1 MPEILDIVDID
12 GLRVRFEA
20 GWALVRASNTT
31 PVLVTRFEASSERDL
46 ADIQERFSK
55 LIYKVKAEF

>member
-1 MPEILDIVDID
+1 
-12 GLRVRFEA
+12 
-20 GWALVRASNTT
+20 SNTT

-46 ADIQERFSK
+46 ADIRERFSK